1 MAERLSAAQIRQI
14 LGLELHPTCGFT
26 CVTHVSSGTVAA
38 EALPAAYRE
47 SHPFASG
54 MYFLVTSES
63 TIGLHALRSDQ
74 IYHHHLGDPLEVLLL
89 DPDGTC
95 QVRTVGPDLLAGE
108 RPQLVI
114 PGGTYHISRV
124 KSRVKGGGAYSLL
137 STVEFPGFT
146 PEDLEVVDPEELCA
160 RYPDAAERIREFT
173 S

>member
-14 LGLELHPTCGFT
+14 LGLELHPTCGLT

-63 TIGLHALRSDQ
+63 KIGLHALRSDQ

-89 DPDGTC
+89 DPSGAC
-95 QVRTVGPDLLAGE
+95 QVTTVGPDLLAGE
-108 RPQLVI
+108 RPQLVV

-124 KSRVKGGGAYSLL
+124 KGGGAYALL

-146 PEDLEVVDPEELCA
+146 PEDLQVVDPEELCA
-160 RYPDAAERIREFT
+160 R
-173 S
+173 